1 MGIEDIGERLDG
13 PPLIA
18 FWGSDEPG
26 SAFRLGTQEYDWHA
40 HGRGQLFCI
49 ESGLVRVD
57 TPDGSWLLPPQRA
70 GWIPPGVMHKA
81 GINGVLSG
89 WGILLTPAASAG
101 LPATPC
107 VLSVSE
113 VLRALVRRATTWHWE
128 EKLSPQQRRLAA
140 VLLDEVRAAPRE
152 GLHLP
157 MPADRRALRIAEAVL
172 QDPASEETL
181 HELALRAAVS
191 ERSARRLFNAETGM
205 SFASW
210 RQQARLLLALEYLSA
225 GKPIVEVADSLGYA
239 SASSFIAMFRK
250 AFGLSPRRYLSVR
263 KA

>member
-1 MGIEDIGERLDG
+1 MSIEDIGDRLDG

-40 HGRGQLFCI
+40 HSRGQLFCI

-57 TPDGSWLLPPQRA
+57 TPGGSWLLPPQRA

-89 WGILLTPAASAG
+89 WGILLTPSASAG
-101 LPATPC
+101 LPVTPC
-107 VLSVSE
+107 VLSVSD

-128 EKLSPQQRRLAA
+128 ERLSAQQRRLAA

-152 GLHLP
+152 SLHLP
-157 MPADRRALRIAEAVL
+157 MPTDRRVLRITDALL
-172 QDPASEETL
+172 QDPASEETFQSL
-181 HELALRAAVS
+181 VQRAGIS
-191 ERSARRLFNAETGM
+191 ERSARRLFHAETGM
-205 SFASW
+205 SFANW
-210 RQQARLLLALEYLSA
+210 RQQARLLLALEHLSA
-225 GKPIVEVADSLGYA
+225 GAPIAEVADSLGYA

-250 AFGLSPRRYLSVR
+250 AFGLSPRRYLSAR
-263 KA
+263 RS

>member
-89 WGILLTPAASAG
+89 WGILLTPDASAG
-101 LPATPC
+101 LPSTPC

-113 VLRALVRRATTWHWE
+113 VLRALVRRAATWHWE
-128 EKLSPQQRRLAA
+128 EELSPQQRRLAA

-152 GLHLP
+152 SLHLP

-172 QDPASEETL
+172 REPASEETL
-181 HELALRAAVS
+181 HALALRVGVS

-205 SFASW
+205 SFAHW

-225 GKPIVEVADSLGYA
+225 GKPIAEVADSLGYA

-250 AFGLSPRRYLSVR
+250 ALGLSPRRYLSVR
-263 KA
+263 KT

>member
-1 MGIEDIGERLDG
+1 MSIEDLGDRLDG

-26 SAFRLGTQEYDWHA
+26 SAFRLGTLEYDWHA
-40 HGRGQLFCI
+40 HARGQLFCI

-57 TPDGSWLLPPQRA
+57 TPTGSWLLPPQRA

-89 WGILLTPAASAG
+89 WGILLTPEAGAG
-101 LPATPC
+101 LPEVPC
-107 VLSVSE
+107 VFSVSE
-113 VLRALVRRATTWHWE
+113 VLRALVRRATTWQWE
-128 EKLSPQQRRLAA
+128 ERLSPQQRRLAV

-152 GLHLP
+152 SLHLP
-157 MPADRRALRIAEAVL
+157 MPADRRVLRIAEAVL
-172 QDPASEETL
+172 QDPAGEGTF
-181 HELALRAAVS
+181 HMLAQQAGIS

-225 GKPIVEVADSLGYA
+225 GSPIADVADNLGYA

-263 KA
+263 RA